1 MDHMRLLNEVRN
13 RETLSQAF
21 EYACH
26 DRIRTDHYMDF
37 FELEYTISHKS
48 LVLDELEE
56 ELKTTSSFRQRTAY
70 AFFPP
75 KTELCFRRMVYLNFK
90 DLVVR
95 YSLAIVFAQVL
106 DSQLLPTCFANRRAT
121 GKQAERSLTA
131 DFASDSWPSFCSW
144 QREQAQSNTTLLR
157 TDITSFYDSI
167 SHDYLVET
175 FSNALSVPVDSQLMQ
190 LFRCILR
197 VPVLAYSNETK
208 RVQPA
213 IEMRQGLPIGNNTE
227 GFFANVY
234 LKDVDS
240 SMSQLEEVQYCRYN
254 DDMRIFG
261 NDRNEVLKALRILQE
276 HLLTKGLNLN
286 TAKTELAENEEQINK
301 LRSQD
306 SDVFQY
312 LPESDEL
319 WYDGVELDDTAGQIT
334 QRIDVPFEQF
344 DRTFEPG
351 ETLADN
357 SDAKDFC
364 KFLSMQ
370 GQDNSEAELS
380 ARLPQHI
387 QSLKT
392 VLNRWSGSSRHA
404 AWLLVQSAIYRDIR
418 RQTQLEARKAILD
431 VLANPNVNSYA
442 KYRILHHLTKLRRRR
457 DSQEFRFL
465 DQMSSEYVARLS
477 GMLPDFLSVC
487 DFELVITTL
496 YTYRALGHSE
506 EDLRELVNRYVTAY
520 DAEPYQNVFYYI
532 GGSPAPVVSASFAS
546 ENEPDESIEVY

>member
-1 MDHMRLLNEVRN
+1 MRLLNEVRN
-13 RETLSQAF
+13 RETLSQAI
-21 EYACH
+21 EYACY

-37 FELEYTISHKS
+37 FELEYIVRHKS

-56 ELKTTSSFRQRTAY
+56 ELKTTSSFRQRPAY

-175 FSNALSVPVDSQLMQ
+175 FSAALSVPVDSQLMQ
-190 LFRCILR
+190 LFRCILI

-208 RVQPA
+208 QVQPA
-213 IEMRQGLPIGNNTE
+213 VKMRQGLPIGNNTE

-234 LKDVDS
+234 LKEVDS
-240 SMSQLEEVQYCRYN
+240 SMSQLKEVQYGRYN

-286 TAKTELAENEEQINK
+286 TSKTELAENEEQINK
-301 LRSQD
+301 LRSHD

-312 LPESDEL
+312 FPENDEL
-319 WYDGVELDDTAGQIT
+319 WYDEVELYDTESQIT

-351 ETLADN
+351 ETLTEN
-357 SDAKDFC
+357 TDAKDFC
-364 KFLSMQ
+364 KYLSMQ
-370 GQDNSEAELS
+370 SQDNSEAKLS

-387 QSLKT
+387 QTLKT
-392 VLNRWSGSSRHA
+392 VLRSWSGSSRHA
-404 AWLLVQSAIYRDIR
+404 AWLLVQSAIYRNVR
-418 RQTQLEARKAILD
+418 RQTQLEARKAIFD
-431 VLANPNVNSYA
+431 VLADPNVNSYA

-457 DSQEFRFL
+457 DSHEFRFL
-465 DQMSSEYVARLS
+465 DLLSSEYVARLS
-477 GMLPDFLSVC
+477 GILPDFLSVC
-487 DFELVITTL
+487 DFELVIAAL
-496 YTYRALGHSE
+496 YTFRVLGKSE
-506 EDLRELVNRYVTAY
+506 EDLRELVYMCIPAY
-520 DAEPYQNVFYYI
+520 EAEPYKNVLYYI
-532 GGSPAPVVSASFAS
+532 GDTSAPIVSVSFAS
-546 ENEPDESIEVY
+546 ENEPDESIEIY